1 MTKFQHKRLH
11 LKKRGKKKLKIDARI
26 ENLKYDT
33 SLCKHLK
40 TVSVDDFLKGSAF
53 SNAAFFLSYQKN
65 VYAISHWVSPKRTRS
80 YPYARVYDT
89 MNANR
94 RVTIIPFLKDEG
106 RQGDRDF
113 IQWDTVSLMSLLG
126 VYVILGYY
134 TKAEKSDSYEHKI
147 TEQEFDYAY
156 LLSRIDELA
165 QYKLD
170 ALHWNLNELN
180 NNLLTVAELSKF
192 HYKKISKQTK
202 VEMHSVSG
210 IDNRLE
216 VIRESVNKFQSN
228 SRELASSAQNRE
240 YHTTQPKENVIEDKA
255 TLTIKNYLGGYYY
268 FTVDEVQ
275 LLDKNI
281 FLIEKKHS
289 EKSLI
294 PSIADIKEGLIKMML
309 YTNFSEVMVSGKSI
323 TSHPILGLT
332 SRNIRGYCHTL
343 STAKEQNIFYSANGF
358 SKKAIKDFY
367 NLLDEGRKNNFFIF
381 LMDSRNPKLQN
392 EILVEYLKNITF

>member
-1 MTKFQHKRLH
+1 MPKYRTKLLH
-11 LKKRGKKKLKIDARI
+11 LKRRGKKKLKIYARI
-26 ENLKYDT
+26 ENLKYNT

-53 SNAAFFLSYQKN
+53 SNAAFILAYQKN
-65 VYAISHWVSPKRTRS
+65 IYAISHWVSPKRTRS

-89 MNANR
+89 MNMSR

-106 RQGDRDF
+106 RYGDRDF

-147 TEQEFDYAY
+147 TEQEFDYNY
-156 LLSRIDELA
+156 LQNRLDELS

-180 NNLLTVAELSKF
+180 NNLLSVAELSKF
-192 HYKKISKQTK
+192 HYKKISKRTR
-202 VEMHSVSG
+202 VEMHGEGG
-210 IDNRLE
+210 IDNRIE
-216 VIRESVNKFQSN
+216 VIRECVNKFQSN

-268 FTVDEVQ
+268 FTVDEAP

-294 PSIADIKEGLIKMML
+294 PSIADIKDGLIKMML
-309 YTNFSEVMVSGKSI
+309 YTNFSEVMVSDKAI

-343 STAKEQNIFYSANGF
+343 STVNEQNIFFSANGF
-358 SKKAIKDFY
+358 SEKAIKDFY
-367 NLLDEGRKNNFFIF
+367 NLLDESRKNNFFIF
-381 LMDSRNPKLQN
+381 LMDSRSPKLQN
-392 EILVEYLKNITF
+392 EIIDEYFKRRK